1 MSRQNGYHG
10 PAFPVI
16 RVTTQG
22 GLVSPTLFNV
32 AVDNVI
38 RTWFDMTVED
48 NRVAQNGLGEAVGRC
63 LRVFYANDNMLG
75 SIDPDW
81 MQHLMNVLVDLFRRY
96 GLTANVSN
104 SLLMTCQPSALRSG
118 VSKES
123 KALKC
128 TGVVDSY
135 RVSIR

>member
-1 MSRQNGYHG
+1 
-10 PAFPVI
+10 
-16 RVTTQG
+16 
-22 GLVSPTLFNV
+22 
-32 AVDNVI
+32 
-38 RTWFDMTVED
+38 MTVED

-104 SLLMTCQPSALRSG
+104 SLLITCQPSALRSG